1 MILFIAV
8 ACALAKR
15 KGCRIAPIFREW
27 SLYPL
32 YLTEAVFWIM
42 QIAAWTGHYMFIPY
56 AEWIQTAFTL
66 VLLFP
71 ILKFRLYGTACIGC
85 LFVAIG
91 SWMNKLVMNAN
102 GGQMPV
108 YPTLSRWTIYFRDGA
123 IEEANDYLHCVM
135 NSDTKLKFLA
145 DWVDCGFSILSLGD
159 VLIHSF
165 VLIVIYKTVIELN
178 KRLSAS

>member
-1 MILFIAV
+1 MILFIIV

-15 KGCRIAPIFREW
+15 KGYRVSLIWKEW

-32 YLTEAVFWIM
+32 YMTEAVFWVM
-42 QIAAWTGHYMFIPY
+42 QIAAWTENYMFIPY

-71 ILKFRLYGTACIGC
+71 ILKFKLYGSACIGC
-85 LFVAIG
+85 GLVTIG
-91 SWMNKLVMNAN
+91 SVLNRVVMNAN

-123 IEEANDYLHCVM
+123 METANDVFHCVM
-135 NSDTKLKFLA
+135 TSETKLNWLA
-145 DWVDCGFSILSLGD
+145 DWVDCGFSILSVGD

-165 VLIVIYKTVIELN
+165 VLIVIYKTIIELN
-178 KRLSAS
+178 KRLVKS